1 MEVDFRKTRVRGEG
15 CKLSFCSEILLD
27 AMSSVLSF
35 NDLDLGP
42 VLEEGIKGKR
52 EKKKD
57 GPLHEATF
65 MKQFFY
71 CLLMII
77 MNVRYVFIT
86 STCLFI

>member
-1 MEVDFRKTRVRGEG
+1 
-15 CKLSFCSEILLD
+15 
-27 AMSSVLSF
+27 MSSVLSF

-42 VLEEGIKGKR
+42 VLEEGIIGKKKNKKDDDDDDDG

-77 MNVRYVFIT
+77 MNIG
-86 STCLFI
+86 

>member
-1 MEVDFRKTRVRGEG
+1 
-15 CKLSFCSEILLD
+15 
-27 AMSSVLSF
+27 MSSVLSF

-52 EKKKD
+52 EKRKD
-57 GPLHEATF
+57 GPLHETTF

-77 MNVRYVFIT
+77 MNVRYVFKFSSLLHV
-86 STCLFI
+86 STILSAYQCPQH